1 MCYDIRE
8 EVFQKGQSISK
19 DADFDGF
26 DNIAEHVIYYLNNK
40 AVGTIRIRYLHSDM
54 KLERLAVLDS
64 ARGKGIGKEIM
75 FFTINHF
82 KTKSELKG
90 IFLSAQQYLEQFYN
104 SLGFVTLGELYTEV
118 GIPHVKMYM
127 RK

>member
-1 MCYDIRE
+1 
-8 EVFQKGQSISK
+8 
-19 DADFDGF
+19 
-26 DNIAEHVIYYLNNK
+26 
-40 AVGTIRIRYLHSDM
+40 
-54 KLERLAVLDS
+54 
-64 ARGKGIGKEIM
+64 M

-118 GIPHVKMYM
+118 GIHHVKMYM